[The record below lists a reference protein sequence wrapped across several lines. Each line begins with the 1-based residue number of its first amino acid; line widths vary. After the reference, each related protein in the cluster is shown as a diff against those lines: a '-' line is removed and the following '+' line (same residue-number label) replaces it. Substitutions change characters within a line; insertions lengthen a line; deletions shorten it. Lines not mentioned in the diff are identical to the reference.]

1 MRTVEAVATREQKEK
16 STEGWHRQARG
27 EGRDSAS
34 ALWQMDQGADMLE
47 EIKKE
52 PVEEDDGTYVC
63 FICAESVGGR
73 DALQCS
79 QCQSNPFHRAC
90 VAEYPGFAE
99 SWATWEADCRGME
112 CQEHLL
118 CRGDRHH

>member
-1 MRTVEAVATREQKEK
+1 
-16 STEGWHRQARG
+16 
-27 EGRDSAS
+27 
-34 ALWQMDQGADMLE
+34 MLE

-79 QCQSNPFHRAC
+79 QCQSNSFHRAC

>member
-16 STEGWHRQARG
+16 STEGWHRLARG

-79 QCQSNPFHRAC
+79 LMSI
-90 VAEYPGFAE
+90 E
-99 SWATWEADCRGME
+99 SLPPSMRG
-112 CQEHLL
+112 
-118 CRGDRHH
+118 

>member
-1 MRTVEAVATREQKEK
+1 MP
-16 STEGWHRQARG
+16 
-27 EGRDSAS
+27 
-34 ALWQMDQGADMLE
+34 E

-90 VAEYPGFAE
+90 VAEYPGFA
-99 SWATWEADCRGME
+99 SRGLHGKQIVE
-112 CQEHLL
+112 EWSVKSTSSAAVIDTIDLT
-118 CRGDRHH
+118 

>member
-1 MRTVEAVATREQKEK
+1 MP
-16 STEGWHRQARG
+16 
-27 EGRDSAS
+27 
-34 ALWQMDQGADMLE
+34 E

-79 QCQSNPFHRAC
+79 QCQSI
-90 VAEYPGFAE
+90 E
-99 SWATWEADCRGME
+99 SLPPSMRG
-112 CQEHLL
+112 
-118 CRGDRHH
+118 